1 VHSGEGDLDVA
12 ARRRT
17 DADAFAPAKDLQR
30 IAVAAALLDCA
41 FLAVLVALS
50 TLPYIR
56 GLGFYY
62 DDYSVLAHLNAAHDH
77 SLGGLYHAIR
87 PLNGQ
92 RPLQSL
98 IFAAL
103 YRVFGLHP
111 LGYHVVN
118 AFLLVG
124 VACLLYL
131 VLRELRLPRLLCV
144 ALPLVYSSLPHYA
157 TNRFWLDA
165 FQITASNAFYLLSF
179 YAGLR
184 ALRARRRAALLAW
197 LTLAVGAVAASLFAY
212 EVVYPLFALEL
223 GLLWWAAR
231 RSVGDLRPAQWLTIG
246 ALAVAVVAVGV
257 VKATLVAERGQNGY
271 QVGFGDGLAHHLAY
285 LVSGSIKLNV
295 GTYFLAVPYVLWW
308 IVRHRLS
315 VASLGAATAAGLLAY
330 GYVRWIADG
339 DREAL
344 IGARHW
350 RNCVRVGLVAFV
362 LGYAIFLTNRQVLF
376 RSAGIDNRVN
386 AAAALGVAAILTGAV
401 GWITAQLDEGRRIAV
416 FSASVGC
423 IVATGIL
430 IISTLGSFWTSAAKK
445 QHAIVSSLQQKAA
458 ILPSSSTVVLDG
470 VCPESGPAVV
480 FADQWDLRGA
490 LALTYHDPSLAADT
504 ATQALRARARQLE
517 LEMTFLGDRSTR
529 TYAYGPH
536 LFVYDFPR
544 RTLSVLRDRSE
555 AARYLSSQRPLFR
568 CPPQRSF
575 AWGLDP
581 SRRLSL
587 P

>member
-1 VHSGEGDLDVA
+1 VDVVGRRTAEGAAFARAKSGE
-12 ARRRT
+12 
-17 DADAFAPAKDLQR
+17 R
-30 IAVAAALLDCA
+30 IAVASAGVDCA
-41 FLAVLVALS
+41 FLAVLIGIS
-50 TLPYIR
+50 TLPYVR

-62 DDYSVLAHLNAAHDH
+62 DDYSVLTQLNAAHDH
-77 SLGGLYHAIR
+77 SLVGLYHAVR

-98 IFAAL
+98 TFAAL
-103 YRVFGLHP
+103 YWLFGLNP

-118 AFLLVG
+118 AFLLIA
-124 VACLLYL
+124 VAWFLYL

-144 ALPLVYSSLPHYA
+144 ALPLVYSTLPHYA

-165 FQITASNAFYLLSF
+165 FQITLSSAFFLLSF

-184 ALRARRRAALLAW
+184 ALRARRAALVGWPA
-197 LTLAVGAVAASLFAY
+197 LAVAAMAASLFAY
-212 EVVYPLFALEL
+212 EVVFPLFALEI
-223 GLLWWAAR
+223 GMLLWWAAR
-231 RSVGDLRPAQWLTIG
+231 RSPRPVPVTRWITIG
-246 ALAVAVVAVGV
+246 GLAAAIVAVGV

-271 QVGFGDGLAHHLAY
+271 QVGFQDGLAHHLAY

-295 GTYFLAVPYVLWW
+295 GSYFLAVPYVLWW
-308 IVRHRLS
+308 IMRHHLT
-315 VASLGAATAAGLLAY
+315 AANAGAAGAAGLLAF
-330 GYVRWIADG
+330 GYVWWIG
-339 DREAL
+339 RRDREAL

-350 RNCVRVGLVAFV
+350 RDCVRVGLIAFV

-386 AAAALGVAAILTGAV
+386 AAAALGVAAILVGAI
-401 GWITAQLDEGRRIAV
+401 GWIAARLTEKRGIAL
-416 FSASVGC
+416 FSASIGC
-423 IVATGIL
+423 FVASGVL
-430 IISTLGSFWTSAAKK
+430 IIATLGSFWTSAAKE
-445 QHAIVSSLQQKAA
+445 QQAIVSSFQRTAHT
-458 ILPSSSTVVLDG
+458 LPSSSTVVLDG
-470 VCPESGPAVV
+470 ACPEIGPAVV

-490 LALTYHDPSLAADT
+490 LALAYHDPSIAADA
-504 ATQALRARARQLE
+504 ATEGLRAGSRRLE
-517 LEMTFLGDRSTR
+517 LEMTFLGARSTR

-544 RTLSVLRDRSE
+544 RTLHVLRDRSE
-555 AARYLSSQRPLFR
+555 AAGYVSSQRPSFN

-575 AWGLDP
+575 AWGFDP